1 MPAILSEEQ
10 PDRLPIYHK
19 AGFFFNT
26 KYGCGESL
34 GDARKAGV
42 DKGEIPEMIMEKK
55 LNRRGRRARR
65 ELKKRIMESE
75 KHWNIGI
82 ME

>member
-1 MPAILSEEQ
+1 MPSMPAILSEEQ

-26 KYGCGESL
+26 KYACQKSL

-42 DKGEIPEMIMEKK
+42 NKGEIHEMIMET
-55 LNRRGRRARR
+55 
-65 ELKKRIMESE
+65 
-75 KHWNIGI
+75 
-82 ME
+82 